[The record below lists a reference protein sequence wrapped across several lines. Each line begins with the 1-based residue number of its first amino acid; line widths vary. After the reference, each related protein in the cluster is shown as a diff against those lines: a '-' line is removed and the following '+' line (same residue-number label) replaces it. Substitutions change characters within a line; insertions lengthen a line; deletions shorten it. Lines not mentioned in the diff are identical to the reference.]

1 MFLVTRLRSGPEYDH
16 TKPLEEQSGW
26 SEHAALMD
34 ELVDAGFI
42 VLGGPLGDERRV
54 AFAIEASSED
64 AVNETLDRDPWTG
77 SHLVT
82 DAVEPWTVR
91 LDGR

>member
-1 MFLVTRLRSGPEYDH
+1 MFLVIRRRSGPEYDH
-16 TKPLEEQSGW
+16 ARPLEEQSGW
-26 SEHAALMD
+26 LEHAAFM
-34 ELVDAGFI
+34 EALVDSGFI
-42 VLGGPLGDERRV
+42 VLGGPLADEYRV
-54 AFAIEASSED
+54 AFAIEAGSEQ